1 MLQSQPTSVS
11 CESVEYCQG
20 TTHLV
25 RGRITL
31 VVMLHLGRD
40 ANTGFPAG
48 YRNQM
53 EVIRANRTVQF
64 AI

>member
-1 MLQSQPTSVS
+1 MLQSQRTSVS

-40 ANTGFPAG
+40 ANTGFPAC

-53 EVIRANRTVQF
+53 EVIRANRTV
-64 AI
+64 

>member
-1 MLQSQPTSVS
+1 M
-11 CESVEYCQG
+11 
-20 TTHLV
+20 
-25 RGRITL
+25 L

-64 AI
+64 AIKAQGPGGEMDRLGWLIA

>member
-1 MLQSQPTSVS
+1 M
-11 CESVEYCQG
+11 
-20 TTHLV
+20 
-25 RGRITL
+25 L

-53 EVIRANRTVQF
+53 EVIRANRTV
-64 AI
+64 